1 MVYQTKNHDFRVG
14 DILICEGDK
23 PLHRKKLDSELDD
36 GQEEFGDDGNYVKL
50 LMVVLEVKGRIA
62 KTKYINAEEI
72 RELERWKP
80 RKNKRN
86 KDEKQG
92 VLFNI
97 TKKSD
102 LIKGFQ
108 MIRYT
113 DPERIYENDM
123 SRLHD
128 PEMLRVSKI
137 YIDYDDKIQAL
148 DILTEYQRGKKND

>member
-1 MVYQTKNHDFRVG
+1 MAYQTKNHDFQVG
-14 DILICEGDK
+14 DIVICEGDK
-23 PLHRKKLDSELDD
+23 PLHRKKLNSELDD
-36 GQEEFGDDGNYVKL
+36 GWQEFGNDENCVKL

-72 RELERWKP
+72 RELEKWKP
-80 RKNKRN
+80 RKNKRKKN
-86 KDEKQG
+86 EEQG
-92 VLFNI
+92 LLFNI

-108 MIRYT
+108 MIRFT

-128 PEMLRVSKI
+128 PEMLMVSKI
-137 YIDYDDKIQAL
+137 YIDWGDRTQAL
-148 DILTEYQRGKKND
+148 DILTEHQRGLKND